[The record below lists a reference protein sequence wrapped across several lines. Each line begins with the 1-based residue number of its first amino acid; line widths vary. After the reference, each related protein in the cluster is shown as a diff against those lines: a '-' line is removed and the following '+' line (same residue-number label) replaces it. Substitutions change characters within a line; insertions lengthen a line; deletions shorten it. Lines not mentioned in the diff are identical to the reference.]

1 MSKDT
6 TSYPDLRSKALWL
19 ATKRIEVPSIKDGQM
34 HLTTVVR
41 YCHVDPEEDGYQDE
55 PNPDDDRLLIL
66 VKDHE
71 GRTVDAFYASK
82 GDTASVHPIDDSP
95 PVWWS

>member
-6 TSYPDLRSKALWL
+6 TSYPDLRSKALSL
-19 ATKRIEVPSIKDGQM
+19 AVKRMQVPPIRDGQM
-34 HLTTVVR
+34 HLTTVVQ
-41 YCHVDPEEDGYQDE
+41 YFHADPEEDGYQDE

-66 VKDHE
+66 VKGDH
-71 GRTVDAFYASK
+71 GRTVDVFYAHK
-82 GDTASVHPIDDSP
+82 NDPASVHPCDDNP